1 MAHSFDSLYALTL
14 GKKWVVA
21 FFSVI
26 TLTQL
31 VMGVYMVGLAASKPG
46 ARRIARRL
54 PSVTTIYHPSVRNTV
69 NTHPN
74 PSHVLIYQVSPL
86 RDGIHV
92 TLPVLR

>member
-1 MAHSFDSLYALTL
+1 MAHLFDSLYALTL

-31 VMGVYMVGLAASKPG
+31 VMGVYMVGLAASEPG
-46 ARRIARRL
+46 ARRIARL
-54 PSVTTIYHPSVRNTV
+54 PSVTTIYRPSVRNTV
-69 NTHPN
+69 NTLPN
-74 PSHVLIYQVSPL
+74 PSHVLIYQVSPV

-92 TLPVLR
+92 AVPILR